1 MATDYRKNAQ
11 EAKAIAKSNPAA
23 AKVIAQATKTGE
35 GLSNNELAFIRNN
48 ASSITAKTNPVAFLG
63 TLQSRLDANKAA
75 AAGTTT
81 GGGGSTGGGNVP
93 DPTTAY
99 LQAKDDADRRSAYAT
114 LEDTF
119 KQYNL
124 EELVPTI
131 KQFLKDNLSPAE
143 AALELRKSD
152 TYKQRF
158 KGNEGRITKG
168 LQAYSP
174 QEYLNA
180 EEAYY
185 SLLKDTLP
193 GLANKATFQKLI
205 AGGVSPVETQ
215 DRINKVFN
223 KIDNASVDVKNE
235 LGRYFKQY
243 NVNDPSAQRNQLAE
257 AILSGDD
264 PVSKLE
270 QNVKRAQLRAGA
282 TAAGYIP
289 SEQRIESIQG
299 LLSEAGIT
307 DTYKTGQ
314 QGFQT
319 LSQLEP
325 STTRL
330 ADIYN
335 EAPISQEELQK
346 EAFLGLKSER
356 RKKLA
361 EKEQATFSGKA
372 GTTQVSLGQQSK
384 GNF

>member
-1 MATDYRKNAQ
+1 VATDYKKNAAD
-11 EAKAIAKSNPAA
+11 AKAIAKSNPAA
-23 AKVIAQATKTGE
+23 AKVIAQATKTGK
-35 GLSNNELAFIRNN
+35 GLSDNELAFIRNN
-48 ASSITAKTNPVAFLG
+48 ASKITATTNPVAFLG
-63 TLQSRLDANKAA
+63 SLQSRLDANAA
-75 AAGTTT
+75 AAAPAPVGTPVVQ
-81 GGGGSTGGGNVP
+81 SNVV

-99 LQAKDDADRRSAYAT
+99 LQAKDDADKRSAYAT

-143 AALELRKSD
+143 AALELRKTD

-158 KGNEGRITKG
+158 KGNEGRIAKG

-180 EEAYY
+180 EESYY
-185 SLLKDTLP
+185 SLLKDILP

-223 KIDNASVDVKNE
+223 KIDNASADVKNE
-235 LGRYFKQY
+235 LGRYFSQY
-243 NVNDPSAQRNQLAE
+243 NVNDPTTQRNQLAE

-264 PVSKLE
+264 PVVKLE
-270 QNVKRAQLRAGA
+270 QNVQKAQLRAGA
-282 TAAGYIP
+282 TAAGYVT

-299 LLSEAGIT
+299 LLSQAGVS

-325 STTRL
+325 ITTKL
-330 ADIYN
+330 ANIYK
-335 EAPISQEELQK
+335 EAPVSEEELQK

-356 RKKLA
+356 RKKLG
-361 EKEQATFSGKA
+361 EKEQAAFSGRA
-372 GTTQVSLGQQSK
+372 GTAQVSLAQEGK
-384 GNF
+384 GTF

>member
-1 MATDYRKNAQ
+1 MATDYKKNAAD
-11 EAKAIAKSNPAA
+11 AKAIAKSNPAA
-23 AKVIAQATKTGE
+23 AKVIAQATKTGK
-35 GLSNNELAFIRNN
+35 GLSDNELAFIRNN
-48 ASSITAKTNPVAFLG
+48 ASKITATTNPVAFLG
-63 TLQSRLDANKAA
+63 SLQSRLDANAA
-75 AAGTTT
+75 AAAPAPVGTPVVQ
-81 GGGGSTGGGNVP
+81 SNVV

-99 LQAKDDADRRSAYAT
+99 LQAKDDADKRSAYAT

-124 EELVPTI
+124 EELIPTI

-143 AALELRKSD
+143 AALELRKTD

-158 KGNEGRITKG
+158 KGNEGRIAKG

-180 EEAYY
+180 EESYY
-185 SLLKDTLP
+185 SLLKNTLP

-223 KIDNASVDVKNE
+223 KIDNASADVKNE
-235 LGRYFKQY
+235 LGRYFSQY
-243 NVNDPSAQRNQLAE
+243 NVNDPTTQRNQLAE

-264 PVSKLE
+264 PVVKLE
-270 QNVKRAQLRAGA
+270 QNVQKAQLRAGA
-282 TAAGYIP
+282 TAAGYVT

-299 LLSEAGIT
+299 LLSQAGVS

-325 STTRL
+325 ITTKL
-330 ADIYN
+330 ANIYK
-335 EAPISQEELQK
+335 EAPVSEEELQK

-356 RKKLA
+356 RKKLG
-361 EKEQATFSGKA
+361 EKEQAAFSGRA
-372 GTTQVSLGQQSK
+372 GTAQVSLAQEGK
-384 GNF
+384 GTF

>member
-1 MATDYRKNAQ
+1 VATDYKKNAQ
-11 EAKAIAKSNPAA
+11 EAKTIAKSNPAA

-48 ASSITAKTNPVAFLG
+48 AAKITNTTDAVAFLG
-63 TLQSRLDANKAA
+63 SLQSRLDANAA
-75 AAGTTT
+75 FATPT
-81 GGGGSTGGGNVP
+81 GGGGSTGGGTVA

-99 LQAKDDADRRSAYAT
+99 LQAKDEADKRSAYAT

-158 KGNEGRITKG
+158 KGNEGRIAKG

-185 SLLKDTLP
+185 GLLKDTLP

-223 KIDNASVDVKNE
+223 KIDNASADVKNE

-243 NVNDPSAQRNQLAE
+243 NVNDPTAQRNQLAE

-264 PVSKLE
+264 PVVKLE
-270 QNVKRAQLRAGA
+270 QNVQKAQLRAGA

-299 LLSEAGIT
+299 LLSQAGVT
-307 DTYKTGQ
+307 DIYKTGQ

-325 STTRL
+325 STTKL
-330 ADIYN
+330 ADIYK
-335 EAPISQEELQK
+335 EAPVSQEELQK

-361 EKEQATFSGKA
+361 EKEQATFSGKS

>member
-1 MATDYRKNAQ
+1 VATDYKKNAAD
-11 EAKAIAKSNPAA
+11 AKAIAKSNPAA

-35 GLSNNELAFIRNN
+35 GLSNNELTFIRNN
-48 ASSITAKTNPVAFLG
+48 ASKITATTNPVAFLG
-63 TLQSRLDANKAA
+63 SLQSRLDANAA
-75 AAGTTT
+75 AAAPAPVGTPVVQ
-81 GGGGSTGGGNVP
+81 SNVV

-99 LQAKDDADRRSAYAT
+99 LQAKDDADKRSAYAT

-124 EELVPTI
+124 EELIPTI

-143 AALELRKSD
+143 AALELRKTD

-158 KGNEGRITKG
+158 KGNEGRIAKG

-180 EEAYY
+180 EESYY
-185 SLLKDTLP
+185 SLLKNTLP

-223 KIDNASVDVKNE
+223 KIDNASADVKNE
-235 LGRYFKQY
+235 LGRYFSQY
-243 NVNDPSAQRNQLAE
+243 NVNDPTTQRNQLAE

-264 PVSKLE
+264 PVVKLE
-270 QNVKRAQLRAGA
+270 QNVQKAQLRAGA
-282 TAAGYIP
+282 TAAGYVT

-299 LLSEAGIT
+299 LLSQAGVS

-325 STTRL
+325 ITTKL
-330 ADIYN
+330 ANIYK
-335 EAPISQEELQK
+335 EAPVSEEELQK

-356 RKKLA
+356 RKKLG
-361 EKEQATFSGKA
+361 EKEQAAFSGRA
-372 GTTQVSLGQQSK
+372 GTAQVSLAQEGK
-384 GNF
+384 GTF

>member
-1 MATDYRKNAQ
+1 VATDYKKNAAD
-11 EAKAIAKSNPAA
+11 AKAIAKSNPAA

-35 GLSNNELAFIRNN
+35 GLSNNELTFIRNN
-48 ASSITAKTNPVAFLG
+48 ASKITATTNPVAFLG
-63 TLQSRLDANKAA
+63 SLQSRLDANAA
-75 AAGTTT
+75 AAAPAPVGTPVVQ
-81 GGGGSTGGGNVP
+81 SNVV

-99 LQAKDDADRRSAYAT
+99 LQAKDDADKRSAYAT

-124 EELVPTI
+124 EELIPTI

-143 AALELRKSD
+143 AALELRKTD

-158 KGNEGRITKG
+158 KGNEGRIAKG

-180 EEAYY
+180 EESYY
-185 SLLKDTLP
+185 SLLKDILP

-223 KIDNASVDVKNE
+223 KIDNASADVKNE
-235 LGRYFKQY
+235 LGRYFSQY
-243 NVNDPSAQRNQLAE
+243 NVNDPTTQRNQLAE

-264 PVSKLE
+264 PVVKLE
-270 QNVKRAQLRAGA
+270 QNVQKAQLRAGA
-282 TAAGYIP
+282 TAAGYVT

-299 LLSEAGIT
+299 LLSQAGVS

-325 STTRL
+325 ITTKL
-330 ADIYN
+330 ANIYK
-335 EAPISQEELQK
+335 EAPVSEEELQK

-356 RKKLA
+356 RKKLG
-361 EKEQATFSGKA
+361 EKEQAAFSGRA
-372 GTTQVSLGQQSK
+372 GTAQVSLAQEGK
-384 GNF
+384 GTF

>member
-1 MATDYRKNAQ
+1 MATDYKKNAAD
-11 EAKAIAKSNPAA
+11 AKAIAKSNPAA
-23 AKVIAQATKTGE
+23 AKVIAQATKTGK
-35 GLSNNELAFIRNN
+35 GLSDNELAFIRNN
-48 ASSITAKTNPVAFLG
+48 ASKITATTNPVAFLG
-63 TLQSRLDANKAA
+63 SLQSRLDANAA
-75 AAGTTT
+75 AAAPAPVGTPVVQ
-81 GGGGSTGGGNVP
+81 SNVV

-99 LQAKDDADRRSAYAT
+99 LQAKDDADKRSAYAT

-124 EELVPTI
+124 EELIPTI

-143 AALELRKSD
+143 AALELRKTD

-158 KGNEGRITKG
+158 KGNEGRIAKG

-180 EEAYY
+180 EESYY
-185 SLLKDTLP
+185 SLLKDILP

-223 KIDNASVDVKNE
+223 KIDNASADVKNE
-235 LGRYFKQY
+235 LGRYFSQY
-243 NVNDPSAQRNQLAE
+243 NVNDPTTQRNQLAE

-264 PVSKLE
+264 PVVKLE
-270 QNVKRAQLRAGA
+270 QNVQKAQLRAGA
-282 TAAGYIP
+282 TAAGYVT

-299 LLSEAGIT
+299 LLSQAGVS

-325 STTRL
+325 ITTKL
-330 ADIYN
+330 ANIYK
-335 EAPISQEELQK
+335 EAPVSEEELQK

-356 RKKLA
+356 RKKLG
-361 EKEQATFSGKA
+361 EKEQAAFSGRA
-372 GTTQVSLGQQSK
+372 GTAQVSLAQEGK
-384 GNF
+384 GTF

>member
-1 MATDYRKNAQ
+1 VATDYKKNAAD
-11 EAKAIAKSNPAA
+11 AKAIAKSNPAA
-23 AKVIAQATKTGE
+23 AKVIAQATKTGK
-35 GLSNNELAFIRNN
+35 GLSDNELAFIRNN
-48 ASSITAKTNPVAFLG
+48 ASKITATTNPVAFLG
-63 TLQSRLDANKAA
+63 SLQSRLDANAA
-75 AAGTTT
+75 AAAPAPVGTPVVQ
-81 GGGGSTGGGNVP
+81 SNVV

-99 LQAKDDADRRSAYAT
+99 LQAKDDADKRSAYAT

-124 EELVPTI
+124 EELIPTI

-143 AALELRKSD
+143 AALELRKTD

-158 KGNEGRITKG
+158 KGNEGRIAKG

-180 EEAYY
+180 EESYY
-185 SLLKDTLP
+185 SLLKDILP

-223 KIDNASVDVKNE
+223 KIDNASADVKNE
-235 LGRYFKQY
+235 LGRYFSQY
-243 NVNDPSAQRNQLAE
+243 NVNDPTTQRNQLAE

-264 PVSKLE
+264 PVVKLE
-270 QNVKRAQLRAGA
+270 QNVQKAQLRAGA
-282 TAAGYIP
+282 TAAGYVT

-299 LLSEAGIT
+299 LLSQAGVS

-325 STTRL
+325 ITTKL
-330 ADIYN
+330 ANIYK
-335 EAPISQEELQK
+335 EAPVSEEELQK

-356 RKKLA
+356 RKKLG
-361 EKEQATFSGKA
+361 EKEQAAFSGRA
-372 GTTQVSLGQQSK
+372 GTAQVSLAQEGK
-384 GNF
+384 GTF